1 MCAESIEFPEILGG
15 GGGGVGIV
23 SVQRWGGR

>member
-1 MCAESIEFPEILGG
+1 MRADLQTAVNYSIGG

-23 SVQRWGGR
+23 LAYAE